1 MKKYIYIKDIDK
13 DTLITNIKKWCYKFD
28 CSVSTILSHF
38 EDVVKE
44 YKGLKFN
51 TIDGSLMV
59 GSEKIIEYSNIGDYK
74 PYSDINDIYCELAH
88 TIFCECS
95 RLERI
100 KNAS

>member
-1 MKKYIYIKDIDK
+1 MI
-13 DTLITNIKKWCYKFD
+13 
-28 CSVSTILSHF
+28 
-38 EDVVKE
+38 
-44 YKGLKFN
+44 
-51 TIDGSLMV
+51 

-100 KNAS
+100 KNV